1 MQLVRNNRDRA
12 PQTHAVQAMIRQA
25 GWAKPFLPVR
35 RLDRLY
41 SGACQHSYPN
51 VFDGFLE
58 ELDTRYDV
66 QQRDIANVPR
76 TGATVVFCNHPFGI
90 LDGLMVG
97 SLLLRLRPDVKILTN
112 HFLGGF
118 PELEPYCIYVDPLLG
133 ADHQSTNRRG
143 LRSALEHLQAGGLL
157 VVFPSGEVAH
167 WVTRE
172 WRVRE
177 PEWNPNMA
185 RLARIARATCVPM
198 YVRGRNSLG
207 FQLAG
212 MVHPHLRTLQL
223 PHELLNKRGTRVEI
237 RIGAPVAPETL
248 AAVKDDQ
255 KAVAMMRWH
264 SYLLSLNSAKKSKRA
279 RLKMAMH
286 WPPQRPVAAAL
297 PVERLR
303 AELQAL
309 PKACLLEQ
317 ASVYEVYV
325 VTARQA
331 PSIVREIGRLREI
344 TFRAAGEGTGKPL
357 DLDRYDAH
365 YTHLVLWN
373 REKGEVVGAYRLGNV
388 QKILRRYGIHGLYTG
403 TLFKFEDGFFA
414 KVPPALE
421 LGRSFVR
428 LEYQKQ
434 FSPLLLLWKGIGSYI
449 VRHPQTPIL
458 FGAVSISNDYSPASR
473 ELMTSFL
480 RVQAAADPVL
490 TAMVSPKNPPRISRE
505 SKLHQ
510 EIFAKAL
517 TLESVSD
524 RVSEFERDGKGIPI
538 LVKQYLKLGG
548 KMLGFNIDAKFSNVI
563 DGLLMVDLREAN
575 PDVLAKYFGKQG
587 VADFLAYHGVDVTK
601 QQTAEAMAA
610 TVK

>member
-1 MQLVRNNRDRA
+1 
-12 PQTHAVQAMIRQA
+12 MINQA
-25 GWAKPFLPVR
+25 GWAKSFLPVR

-41 SGACQHSYPN
+41 SGACQQGCPN

-58 ELDTRYDV
+58 ELEARYEV
-66 QQRDIANVPR
+66 QERDLENVPR

-90 LDGLMVG
+90 LDGMMVG
-97 SLLLRLRPDVKILTN
+97 ALLLRLRPDVKILTN
-112 HFLGGF
+112 RLVGGV

-133 ADHQSTNRRG
+133 DDHQSTNRRG
-143 LRSALEHLQAGGLL
+143 LREALEHLLAGGLL
-157 VVFPSGEVAH
+157 AVFPSGEVAH

-177 PEWNPNMA
+177 SEWNPNMA

-237 RIGAPVAPETL
+237 RIGAPIAPETL

-264 SYLLSLNSAKKSKRA
+264 SYLLSLNSARKSKRA
-279 RLKMAMH
+279 ALKMAMH

-303 AELQAL
+303 GELQSLA
-309 PKACLLEQ
+309 KECLLEQ
-317 ASVYEVYV
+317 ASAFDVYAL
-325 VTARQA
+325 TARQA

-357 DLDRYDAH
+357 DVDRCDAH
-365 YTHLVLWN
+365 YTHIVLWN
-373 REKGEVVGAYRLGNV
+373 REKSELVGAYRLGNV
-388 QKILRRYGIHGLYTG
+388 RRILRRFGMRGLYT
-403 TLFKFEDGFFA
+403 TSLFKFEDGFFS
-414 KVPPALE
+414 KVPPSLE

-449 VRHPQTPIL
+449 VRHPETPIL

-480 RVQAAADPVL
+480 RVQAAPDPEL

-548 KMLGFNIDAKFSNVI
+548 KILGFNIDAKFSNVI

-587 VADFLAYHGVDVTK
+587 VIDFLAFHGIDATK
-601 QQTAEAMAA
+601 QQEATMAA
-610 TVK
+610 AAK